1 MSESLD
7 DILNRLVEVLEP
19 GQSLLEHAY
28 KMLYLLTGD
37 EQVVAHLLDVLGVRI
52 EVCVFDTCMFLDDIK
67 YTLKKR
73 HQTALPYAVKL
84 GSVRV
89 FASVNV
95 RDEMPRKIEE
105 LMPQWGI
112 EPQEALRVWETEYA
126 PWIHFVD
133 PSGMPL
139 ASDRLT
145 ALKQRDPTDLQT
157 GQLIELVHP
166 HAVISKDSDL
176 ASFGTIS
183 QCSAIVTCAYRDK
196 GKREVLVLYLSA
208 TGILTLRVS
217 AAILSSLI
225 AWVCRVDKRI
235 LLGILFLL
243 VVAGGAAWLYTPS
256 RTWLQEQFRAVKP
269 RIQSAS
275 QRVWDG
281 LQIVM
286 EDYEQLKQQA
296 DKANAVIAESR
307 RIIGPPTTVRD
318 HVSRILS
325 NAAGP
330 LSVAEISRLMQDK
343 GYVPRGAHPEIYLR
357 RVLRAHPSV
366 FGMNEDKRWY
376 VKRHLSA

>member
-7 DILNRLVEVLEP
+7 DLLNRLVEMLEP
-19 GQSLLEHAY
+19 GQSLLENAY
-28 KMLYLLTGD
+28 KMLHFLTGD

-67 YTLKKR
+67 YVLKKR
-73 HQTALPYAVKL
+73 HQTALPSGIKL
-84 GSVRV
+84 GGVRV

-126 PWIHFVD
+126 PWIYFVD

-145 ALKQRDPTDLQT
+145 ALKQRDSTDLQT

-166 HAVISKDSDL
+166 HAVISKDRDL
-176 ASFGTIS
+176 ASFGTRS

-217 AAILSSLI
+217 AAVLSSLI
-225 AWVCRVDKRI
+225 AWLCRVDKRI
-235 LLGILFLL
+235 LLLL

-256 RTWLQEQFRAVKP
+256 RTWLQERFRAIKP
-269 RIQSAS
+269 RVQAAS
-275 QRVWDG
+275 QRV
-281 LQIVM
+281 
-286 EDYEQLKQQA
+286 
-296 DKANAVIAESR
+296 
-307 RIIGPPTTVRD
+307 PVRD

-343 GYVPRGAHPEIYLR
+343 GYVPQGAHPEIYLR
-357 RVLRAHPSV
+357 KVLRAHPSV
-366 FGMNEDKRWY
+366 FGMDEDKHWY
-376 VKRHLSA
+376 IKRHQSA

>member
-1 MSESLD
+1 MSESFD
-7 DILNRLVEVLEP
+7 DLLNRLVEMLEP
-19 GQSLLEHAY
+19 GQSLLENAY
-28 KMLYLLTGD
+28 KMLHFLTGD

-67 YTLKKR
+67 YVLKKR
-73 HQTALPYAVKL
+73 HQTALPSGIKL
-84 GSVRV
+84 GGVRV

-126 PWIHFVD
+126 PWIYFVD

-145 ALKQRDPTDLQT
+145 ALKQRDSTDLQT

-166 HAVISKDSDL
+166 HAVISKDRDL
-176 ASFGTIS
+176 ASFGTRS
-183 QCSAIVTCAYRDK
+183 HCSAIVTCAYRDK

-217 AAILSSLI
+217 AAVLSSLI
-225 AWVCRVDKRI
+225 AWLCKVDKRI
-235 LLGILFLL
+235 LLLL

-256 RTWLQEQFRAVKP
+256 RTWLQERFRAIKP
-269 RIQSAS
+269 RVQAAS
-275 QRVWDG
+275 QRVRDS
-281 LQIVM
+281 LQEVR
-286 EDYEQLKQQA
+286 EDYERLKQQA

-307 RIIGPPTTVRD
+307 RITGRPTTVRD

-343 GYVPRGAHPEIYLR
+343 GYVPQGAHPEIYLR

-366 FGMNEDKRWY
+366 FGMDEDKRWY
-376 VKRHLSA
+376 IKRHQSA